1 MCAENVRFVGII
13 LEDNMR
19 YLIYLSV
26 TFFSFNCLAQF
37 RVPSVNDW
45 RVHLSY
51 LSNQTIA
58 QAGNIYYV
66 GSNSGLFKYDKEE
79 GSVEVFSRVN
89 GLSDVEVKKLA
100 YDEFT
105 KTLVIVYQNANID
118 LMQQGRV
125 INISNILTQSII
137 GEKVINDVFV
147 IDGIAYLACTF
158 GVVKIDLNK
167 KQIVDSYQ
175 NIGPNGTN
183 LNVEDV
189 AIFNGL
195 IYISSSSGLF
205 RANAQSGNLSDFNFW
220 SRFDTLTSCNQ
231 LVTFNNK
238 LYLGSQVNLFVYDGI
253 TNVQIPGVTDGVNSI
268 TNLRISQGN
277 LLIISPPK
285 LTQYSGSAVVKS
297 DSHPGYT
304 DAVLDEQFNFYMLLN
319 GAGLVLLE
327 PAGTRYIA
335 PQGPYGN
342 TAIKFA
348 YSANRKQLFVA
359 AGFVDGIDGE
369 RGWSNT
375 GNNNKYYVFN
385 GNEWSTP
392 KFLNNPFADRCRDI
406 IDVVCD
412 EKSNK
417 TYLNSY
423 SIGVLEVTN
432 LTPTNLFDTANTNG
446 KLGFFVNE
454 FPTFRPVYA
463 AGNAMDAQSNLW
475 VTCFGAAKPL
485 SLKTASGQWYSFS
498 FNGGNASVGRIVC
511 DNNSP
516 LNNKW
521 ITNVKGGG
529 LYVYNEGSDVGNEN
543 DDQFAILTTEKG
555 KGALPSRNVICMALD
570 KNGEM
575 WIGTDKG
582 LCIISDPTAVFK
594 KRNYDARQLIFNTG
608 SFNSIFLGTDAILS
622 IKVDGANRKWIGTRN
637 GVWLVSEDGYT
648 VIRNFTTDNSPLLSN
663 VIYDI
668 GIFEETGE
676 VFFATEKGIISY
688 AGDATDAGDK
698 HKQVFVYPNPV
709 KPEFN
714 GEIAIR
720 GLANE
725 SNVKITDMSGHLVYE
740 TKANGGMATWN
751 GKTFTGKR
759 AATGVYLIYS
769 SNEDATETYVTKLLF
784 VN

>member
-1 MCAENVRFVGII
+1 
-13 LEDNMR
+13 MR
-19 YLIYLSV
+19 YLVFIGI
-26 TFFSFNCLAQF
+26 TFFSLSCLAQF
-37 RVPSVNDW
+37 KVPTVNSW
-45 RVHLSY
+45 RVHMSY
-51 LSNQTIA
+51 LSNQSVVRV
-58 QAGNIYYV
+58 GSVYYV
-66 GSNSGLFKYDKEE
+66 GSSSGMFKFDKEE
-79 GSVEVFSRVN
+79 GSLDVFSRVN
-89 GLSDVEVKKLA
+89 GLSDVEVKKLV
-100 YDEFT
+100 YDET
-105 KTLVIVYQNANID
+105 SETLVIIYQNANID
-118 LMQQGRV
+118 LMQQGR
-125 INISNILTQSII
+125 ITNISNILTQSII

-147 IDGIAYLACTF
+147 EEGIAYLACSF

-183 LNVEDV
+183 LNVQD
-189 AIFNGL
+189 AALFNDFL
-195 IYISSSSGLF
+195 YLSTPIGLF
-205 RANAQSGNLSDFNFW
+205 RASTRSGNLSDYNFW
-220 SRFDTLTSCNQ
+220 NRFDTLTACNQ
-231 LVTFNNK
+231 LVAYNSQLFIGSHAN
-238 LYLGSQVNLFVYDGI
+238 LYAYDGI
-253 TNVQIPGVTDGVNSI
+253 TNSSVSGVTEGNVI
-268 TNLRISQGN
+268 TNLRVSQSH
-277 LLIISPPK
+277 LLVVLPPK
-285 LTQYSGSAVVKS
+285 LVDFAGGALVKS
-297 DSHPGYT
+297 ETHPGYI
-304 DAVLDEQFNFYMLLN
+304 DAVLDEQLNFNILLN
-319 GAGLVLLE
+319 GVGLVLLE
-327 PAGTRYIA
+327 PAGTRYIT
-335 PQGPYGN
+335 PKGPYGN
-342 TAIKFA
+342 TAIKFS

-359 AGFVDGIDGE
+359 GGFVDGIDGE

-375 GNNNKYYVFN
+375 GNNNKYYVFD

-392 KFLNNPFADRCRDI
+392 KFLNNPFVDRCRDL

-417 TYLNSY
+417 TYLCSY
-423 SIGVLEVTN
+423 GTGVLEVSN
-432 LTPTNLFDTANTNG
+432 LTPTNLFDTANTSG

-454 FPTFRPVYA
+454 FPGFRPVFA
-463 AGNAMDAQSNLW
+463 SGNALDAQSNLW

-498 FNGGNASVGRIVC
+498 FNGGNASLGRVVC
-511 DNNSP
+511 DNNLP
-516 LNNKW
+516 RNNKW

-529 LYVYNEGSDVGNEN
+529 LYVYNEGDNVGSEN
-543 DDQFAILTTEKG
+543 DDRFTILTTEKG

-594 KRNYDARQLIFNTG
+594 NRNYDARQLIFNTG
-608 SFNSIFLGTDAILS
+608 SFNSIFLGTDAILC

-663 VIYDI
+663 VVYDI

-725 SNVKITDMSGHLVYE
+725 SNVKITDMAGNLVYE

-751 GKTFTGKR
+751 GKNFNGKR

-769 SNEDATETYVTKLLF
+769 SNDDATETYVTKLLF